1 MRRHGDLW
9 RHVVDPE
16 NIDRA
21 YQNARRGK
29 AWQRTVQAIDER
41 KDDALAELRTMLIN
55 DRFRTSEYR
64 VKYVLEPKPRTI
76 YVLPFWPDRIVQHAV
91 MNVVAP
97 IWDSKMDTGSHA
109 CRPGKGQHTASREVM
124 RHVRRYRYVFQADV
138 KKFYPSIPH
147 DGAMRVIRR
156 KIKDRRVLALL
167 EDIVCSFPGS
177 RNVPIGNL
185 TSQWIG
191 NLYLNE
197 LDRFVRHTLKPRGY
211 VRYNDDFLL
220 FTDHKDQ
227 AHAWRQQVGEFLMEE
242 LELTMA
248 KDRVYPVGLGV
259 DYVGY
264 RHFPDKVLIRKSTAR
279 RMRRRVRHLRYLMA
293 AGQVEL
299 DRARSTV
306 AAISGWLRWSNAY
319 NLSRALRIDALQ
331 EEIVAA
337 VR

>member
-16 NIDRA
+16 NIARA
-21 YQNARRGK
+21 YQHARRGK
-29 AWQRTVQAIDER
+29 AWQRTVQTIDAR
-41 KDDALAELRTMLIN
+41 KDDALAELRTMLIE

-64 VKYVLEPKPRTI
+64 VKYVSEPKPRTI

-97 IWDSKMDTGSHA
+97 IWDEKMDTGSHA

-124 RHVRRYRYVFQADV
+124 RHVRRSRYVLQADIR
-138 KKFYPSIPH
+138 KFYPSIPH
-147 DGAMRVIRR
+147 DGAMRVIQR
-156 KIKDRRVLALL
+156 KIKDERVLALL
-167 EDIVCSFPGS
+167 DDIVHSFPGD

-197 LDRFVRHTLKPRGY
+197 LDEFVRHRLKPRGY

-227 AHAWRQQVGEFLMEE
+227 AHAWRHQVGKFLIEE

-248 KDRVYPVGLGV
+248 KDRVYPVRLGV

-264 RHFPDKVLIRKSTAR
+264 RHFPDKVLVRKSTAR

-293 AGQVEL
+293 TGQVEL

-306 AAISGWLRWSNAY
+306 AAISGWLRWANAY
-319 NLSRALRIDALQ
+319 NLRRALRIDALQ

-337 VR
+337 IR